1 MHIHPSVIRATFA
14 MFGAERMI
22 LISDSMRATGL
33 EDGEYTL
40 GGQAVTV
47 RGSLATLHDGTI
59 AGSATNL
66 MDCMRFTVRQAGIP
80 LEEAIMCA
88 TANPAKEIGIYDEAG
103 KDFCRKESRFCASQ

>member
-1 MHIHPSVIRATFA
+1 

-47 RGSLATLHDGTI
+47 RGPLATLHDGTI

-66 MDCMRFTVRQAGIP
+66 MDCMRF
-80 LEEAIMCA
+80 CC
-88 TANPAKEIGIYDEAG
+88 KEGWYFARG
-103 KDFCRKESRFCASQ
+103 GNYVCYSQSG